1 MSGSTAERASTSRSP
16 TAPKVLPKH
25 DATYGA
31 AIVVSALHA
40 PTYAVRFDELPATP
54 PDESASLELK
64 YLVSTCTN
72 AFDARLKAWCTSVAH
87 CFRIAGKEKTQCL
100 ISFRL
105 CKMPLTKHPWLKINN
120 CQSCISRCMDKQ
132 SGQRE

>member
-1 MSGSTAERASTSRSP
+1 
-16 TAPKVLPKH
+16 
-25 DATYGA
+25 
-31 AIVVSALHA
+31 
-40 PTYAVRFDELPATP
+40 
-54 PDESASLELK
+54 LELK

-105 CKMPLTKHPWLKINN
+105 CKMPLTKHPWLKINK